1 MPATARTLNPNSAI
15 TEWDSQ
21 AYVNSGVIAAAPCT
35 LLTAVGSNKGAAML
49 YIMFFDSA
57 TVPAD
62 GAIPVIE
69 PIPLPPGGT
78 FNLNEQDLSRA
89 GQGAPNQNGLTMV
102 NGLSWAASTTAAT
115 KTVDATSS
123 IWMTSTFA

>member
-1 MPATARTLNPNSAI
+1 MSTTRTLNANSTI

-21 AYVNSGVIAAAPCT
+21 AYENSDVIKNAPCT
-35 LLTAVGSNKGAAML
+35 LLTAVGSNKGAALL

-57 TVPAD
+57 TVP
-62 GAIPVIE
+62 GNGTVPVLE
-69 PIPLPPGGT
+69 PVPLPAGAT

-102 NGLSWAASTTAAT
+102 NGLSWAASTTPAT
-115 KTVDATSS
+115 LTVDSTSS
-123 IWMTSTFA
+123 VWLTSTFA